1 MSNKFRNPFK
11 LRASERIESEVGF
24 LRLFSPLVLEA
35 LNEKYQ
41 SGNLWDNVLLIHS
54 SPGGGKTSLLR
65 AFEPSSLNTLLNNKT
80 SSDYKLLFNS
90 LKKIEVIDDQVQV
103 LGVNLPC
110 TRNYQILEEL
120 DISDAQK
127 TRLFFSLLNS
137 RVTLAT
143 LRAACKL
150 KSKKF
155 PDDLEEFQFTYD
167 NEDNYF
173 KSLTVPCNGKQ
184 LYDWASEIERQIYK
198 LIDSFLPIE
207 DINIEGHDELLS
219 LLVLKPEH
227 LLLDGNA
234 ICSKVLFM
242 FDDAHKLSSLQ
253 RVSLKQY
260 IIEKRGNF
268 NVWISERLEAL
279 NTNDQIGSFK
289 ERDFEVINLENF
301 WQRYPN
307 KLEKILS
314 NISNKRAAYSTEEVT
329 SFQEYLNDN
338 LSEVEIENKLL
349 EIISE
354 TEIKLHEISQFT
366 NKFDD
371 WLSFLHNYNDTLL
384 KKALLYKEVE
394 ILIHRNLGKPQ
405 LSFEFPL
412 TIQEL
417 NEKNNSKVVNAAHLF
432 LCVDN
437 DIPYYFGFEA
447 LTKLSSFNIEQ
458 FLSFSAEMFEEMI
471 SNKIKG
477 NDIQL
482 TDKIQNDI
490 ILKVVKKKWKKLNTE
505 IPYFKDVH
513 NFLISFG
520 EFSKNQT
527 FKPNAPYSPG
537 VNGFAIRPKSENK
550 LYQDSFWLED
560 PVYEPL
566 INVIST
572 CVAFNLLEKH
582 ETNQGAKGQTWV
594 VYYMNRWLCV
604 LFGLPMT
611 YGGWRHKSP
620 DQLIKWIKK

>member
-35 LNEKYQ
+35 LAEKHQ
-41 SGNLWDNVLLIHS
+41 SGELWENVLLIHS

-80 SSDYKLLFNS
+80 SSEYKLLFNS
-90 LKKIEVIDDQVQV
+90 LKKIDVIDDQVHV
-103 LGVNLPC
+103 LGVTLPC

-137 RVTLAT
+137 RVVLAT
-143 LRAACKL
+143 LRASCKL

-155 PDDLEEFQFTYD
+155 PDELNEFQFTYE
-167 NEDNYF
+167 NNDNYF
-173 KSLTVPCNGKQ
+173 KSLSVPCSGKQ
-184 LYDWASEIERQIYK
+184 LYEWASEIERQIYK
-198 LIDSFLPIE
+198 LIDSFLPIK
-207 DINIEGHDELLS
+207 DIDIEGHDELLS
-219 LLVLKPEH
+219 LLVLKPEN
-227 LLLDGNA
+227 LLLNGNE

-242 FDDAHKLSSLQ
+242 FDDAHKLSRAQ
-253 RVSLKQY
+253 RISLKQY
-260 IIEKRGNF
+260 IIERRGDF

-289 ERDFEVINLENF
+289 ERDFDIINLENF
-301 WQRYPN
+301 WQRYPK
-307 KLEKILS
+307 KLENILS

-338 LSEVEIENKLL
+338 LNEEEIKNKLSN
-349 EIISE
+349 IISE
-354 TEIKLHEISQFT
+354 TEIKLMEISKYT
-366 NKFDD
+366 DKFND
-371 WLSFLHNYNDTLL
+371 WLNFANNYNDTLL
-384 KKALLYKEVE
+384 KKAILLKEIE
-394 ILIHRNLGKPQ
+394 ILIHRNIGKPQ

-412 TIQEL
+412 AVDEL
-417 NEKNNSKVVNAAHLF
+417 FEKKGSDITNAAQLF
-432 LCVDN
+432 LSIN
-437 DIPYYFGFEA
+437 NEIPYYFGFQT
-447 LTKLSSFNIEQ
+447 LTKLSSYNIEQ
-458 FLSFSAEMFEEMI
+458 FLSFSAELFEEMI

-477 NDIQL
+477 DDIQL
-482 TDKIQNDI
+482 SDKIQNEI
-490 ILKVVKKKWKKLNTE
+490 ILKVVRKKWKKLNTE
-505 IPYFKDVH
+505 IPYSKDVQ

-527 FKPNAPYSPG
+527 FKPNAPYAPG
-537 VNGFAIRPKSENK
+537 VNGFAIKQKSENK
-550 LYQDSFWLED
+550 LYEEAFWLED
-560 PVYEPL
+560 LVYEPL

-582 ETNQGAKGQTWV
+582 QINQGKKGQNWV

-604 LFGLPMT
+604 LFGLPIS
-611 YGGWRHKSP
+611 YGGWRHQSP
-620 DQLIKWIKK
+620 SQLIKWIKK

>member
-35 LNEKYQ
+35 LAEKHN
-41 SGNLWDNVLLIHS
+41 SGELWENVLLIHS

-80 SSDYKLLFNS
+80 SNDYRLLFNS

-103 LGVNLPC
+103 LGVTLPC

-120 DISDAQK
+120 DISNAQK

-137 RVTLAT
+137 RVVLAT

-155 PDDLEEFQFTYD
+155 PEELNEFQFTYE
-167 NEDNYF
+167 NNDNYF
-173 KSLTVPCNGKQ
+173 KSLNVPCNGKQ
-184 LYDWASEIERQIYK
+184 LFDWASDVERQIYK
-198 LIDSFLPIE
+198 LIDSFLPIKDLE
-207 DINIEGHDELLS
+207 IEGHDELLS
-219 LLVLKPEH
+219 LIVLKPEN
-227 LLLDGNA
+227 LLLNGNQ

-242 FDDAHKLSSLQ
+242 FDDAHKLSSAQ
-253 RVSLKQY
+253 RISLKQY
-260 IIEKRGNF
+260 IIERRGDF

-289 ERDFEVINLENF
+289 ERDFDIINLENF
-301 WQRYPN
+301 WQRYPS
-307 KLEKILS
+307 KLSKILS
-314 NISNKRAAYSTEEVT
+314 NISLKRAAHSTEEVT

-338 LSEVEIENKLL
+338 LNEEEIKSKLL

-354 TEIKLHEISQFT
+354 TENKLVKVSQFT
-366 NKFDD
+366 NKFDE
-371 WLSFLHNYNDTLL
+371 WLNYVHNFDDTLL
-384 KKALLYKEVE
+384 KKALLVKEIE

-412 TIQEL
+412 TVDEL
-417 NEKNNSKVVNAAHLF
+417 HEKKNSKVINAAHLF
-432 LCVDN
+432 LCVES
-437 DIPYYFGFEA
+437 DIPYYFGFGT
-447 LTKLSSFNIEQ
+447 LTQLSSFNIEQ
-458 FLSFSAEMFEEMI
+458 FLSFSAELFEEMI

-482 TDKIQNDI
+482 SDKIQNEI

-505 IPYFKDVH
+505 IPYSKDVQS
-513 NFLISFG
+513 FLISFG
-520 EFSKNQT
+520 EFSKKQT
-527 FKPNAPYSPG
+527 FKSNAPYAPG
-537 VNGFAIRPKSENK
+537 VNGFAIKQNSRIK
-550 LYQDSFWLED
+550 LYEDKFWLED
-560 PVYEPL
+560 SIYEPL

-582 ETNQGAKGQTWV
+582 ETNQGKKGQSWV

-604 LFGLPMT
+604 LFGLPIS
-611 YGGWRHKSP
+611 YGGWRHQSP
-620 DQLIKWIKK
+620 SQLIKWIKK